1 MADFTVTAEEA
12 LRVQALSSA
21 LELCGIFFDVVY
33 QENMKA
39 MYHGVK
45 RKSVCKTRCAATTPG
60 SRFGTDFVNAGHS
73 FLRGSTPPTATIF
86 LFNLIVLLASSTED
100 IG

>member
-1 MADFTVTAEEA
+1 MTAEEA
-12 LRVQALSSA
+12 LRVQHCLLHWNCVAS
-21 LELCGIFFDVVY
+21 FFDVVY

-45 RKSVCKTRCAATTPG
+45 RKSVCKTRCAATTSG